1 MANHDRDRGTGL
13 MELFLIAHIAGRGVA
28 IPADQVASVVDI
40 GDVVAVPLAEPSV
53 RGLAALRSRVVTVID
68 TGTALGLAPTPDAAR
83 RAVITQV
90 DGHHYAI
97 LVDSLEDVAAFD
109 RLPLSSGLA
118 LHHGWAAAAAG
129 IVEREGEPMLVL
141 DLAAVVAST
150 VSAIAA

>member
-1 MANHDRDRGTGL
+1 
-13 MELFLIAHIAGRGVA
+13 MELFLIAHIAERGVA
-28 IPADQVASVVDI
+28 IPAEQVGSVVDI
-40 GDVVAVPLAEPSV
+40 GEVVAVPCADSAV
-53 RGLAALRSRVVTVID
+53 RGLTALRSRVVTVID
-68 TGTALGLAPTPDAAR
+68 TGTALGLSPTPDTVK
-83 RAVITQV
+83 RAVITRV
-90 DGHHYAI
+90 DGHDYAI